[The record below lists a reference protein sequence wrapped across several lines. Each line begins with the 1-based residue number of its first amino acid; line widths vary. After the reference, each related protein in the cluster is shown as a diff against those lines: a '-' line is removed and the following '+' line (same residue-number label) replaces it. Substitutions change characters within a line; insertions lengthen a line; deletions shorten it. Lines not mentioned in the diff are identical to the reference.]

1 MISGIREKTMG
12 LVCSEHWERLYG
24 MRLGRC
30 AGAQLC
36 RASQDRGMSL
46 GLSLKSLNSPKGL
59 KHKADIILI
68 CT

>member
-1 MISGIREKTMG
+1 
-12 LVCSEHWERLYG
+12 
-24 MRLGRC
+24 MRLGRY
-30 AGAQLC
+30 AGAQSC

-46 GLSLKSLNSPKGL
+46 GLSLKSLKSLKGL